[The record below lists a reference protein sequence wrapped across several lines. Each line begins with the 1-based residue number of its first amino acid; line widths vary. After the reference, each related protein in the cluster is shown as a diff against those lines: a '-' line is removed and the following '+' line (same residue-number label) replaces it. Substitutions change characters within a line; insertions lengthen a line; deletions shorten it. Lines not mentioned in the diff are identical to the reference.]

1 MDVVTGA
8 FGYIGRYITAHLLET
23 GRQVKTITTHVDK
36 PNPFGTRVRAFPYD
50 FERPD
55 RLVETLRGVDT
66 LYNTYWVRFPHGSLT
81 FEDAVANTKILFN
94 SAVQAGVRKIV
105 HISVTQASPESPL
118 PYYAGKGRQEEIL
131 KATGI
136 PYAIVRPTLVF
147 GREDIL
153 LNNIAWLMRKFPL
166 FAIAG
171 DGSYR
176 LQPVFVG
183 DLAKIAVE
191 QASQQESG
199 TIDAIGP
206 ESYSYREL
214 VESIA
219 RAIDKKVAFV
229 QMSPGLTIF
238 LGRIAGLFVRDVVL
252 TSNELKGLMGNYL
265 TSNQAPNGETK
276 LSDWLAENSQTVGAV
291 YSSELE
297 RHFRW
302 RP

>member
-1 MDVVTGA
+1 
-8 FGYIGRYITAHLLET
+8 
-23 GRQVKTITTHVDK
+23 
-36 PNPFGTRVRAFPYD
+36 
-50 FERPD
+50 
-55 RLVETLRGVDT
+55 
-66 LYNTYWVRFPHGSLT
+66 
-81 FEDAVANTKILFN
+81 
-94 SAVQAGVRKIV
+94 
-105 HISVTQASPESPL
+105 
-118 PYYAGKGRQEEIL
+118 
-131 KATGI
+131 
-136 PYAIVRPTLVF
+136 
-147 GREDIL
+147 L